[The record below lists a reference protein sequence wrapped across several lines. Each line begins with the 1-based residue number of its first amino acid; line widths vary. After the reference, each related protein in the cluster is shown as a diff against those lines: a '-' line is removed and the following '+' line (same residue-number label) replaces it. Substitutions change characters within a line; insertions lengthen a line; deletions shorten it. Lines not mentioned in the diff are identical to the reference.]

1 MSNHTHIPPNR
12 PQDRSGT
19 PHDRDR
25 DLDNAGPASRKPSI
39 KLRFKEAYDLHADAL
54 FRYAFYKLSD
64 REKAKDVVQDTFV
77 KVWEYLVSSM
87 ESEGVEIANIKALL
101 YRIATNAII
110 DNYRKKKE
118 LSLDSMMDDGY
129 DPDDVRNSGN
139 SIIDESEAE
148 LVIRSIH
155 ALEDEDRAVI
165 LMRYI
170 DGLTVK
176 EIASITGQ
184 RENTVSVRIH
194 RALKTL
200 KDVLQIDV
208 ERHQSQ

>member
-1 MSNHTHIPPNR
+1 MSKQTHIPNTLGNPDSDADSAAAIGGSR
-12 PQDRSGT
+12 P
-19 PHDRDR
+19 P
-25 DLDNAGPASRKPSI
+25 KVSI
-39 KLRFKEAYDLHADAL
+39 KLRFKDAYDEHSDAL

-77 KVWEYLVSSM
+77 KVWEYMVSSDKVGGTDI
-87 ESEGVEIANIKALL
+87 SNVKALL

-118 LSLDSMMDDGY
+118 LSLESMMDDGF
-129 DPDDVRNSGN
+129 DPGDAHHSHNA
-139 SIIDESEAE
+139 IIDESEAD
-148 LVIRSIH
+148 LVIKSVH
-155 ALEDEDRAVI
+155 ALDAEDRAVI

-194 RALKTL
+194 RALKML
-200 KDVLQIDV
+200 KEVLKVDAYKH
-208 ERHQSQ
+208 E

>member
-1 MSNHTHIPPNR
+1 MILLYPIRDKSCNTLSTGPSYIMSKT
-12 PQDRSGT
+12 
-19 PHDRDR
+19 
-25 DLDNAGPASRKPSI
+25 SI
-39 KLRFKEAYDLHADAL
+39 KLRFKEAYDEHSDAL
-54 FRYAFYKLSD
+54 FRFAFYKLSD

-77 KVWEYLVSSM
+77 KVWEYLVSS
-87 ESEGVEIANIKALL
+87 EKAGGIEIANVKALL

-118 LSLDSMMDDGY
+118 LSLEAMMDDGF
-129 DPDDVRNSGN
+129 DPNDARHSHDA
-139 SIIDESEAE
+139 IIDESEAD
-148 LVIRSIH
+148 LVIRAVH
-155 ALEDEDRAVI
+155 TLEAEDRAVI

-194 RALKTL
+194 RALKMLKETL
-200 KDVLQIDV
+200 KIDAKI
-208 ERHQSQ
+208 

>member
-1 MSNHTHIPPNR
+1 MSKAN
-12 PQDRSGT
+12 
-19 PHDRDR
+19 
-25 DLDNAGPASRKPSI
+25 I
-39 KLRFKEAYDLHADAL
+39 KLRFKEAYDEHSDAL
-54 FRYAFYKLSD
+54 FRFAFYKLSD

-77 KVWEYLVSSM
+77 KVWEYMVSS
-87 ESEGVEIANIKALL
+87 EQADGVEIANIKALL

-118 LSLDSMMDDGY
+118 LSLESMMDDGF
-129 DPDDVRNSGN
+129 DPGDANRSHHA
-139 SIIDESEAE
+139 IIDESEAD

-155 ALEDEDRAVI
+155 NLEAEDRAVI

-194 RALKTL
+194 RALKML
-200 KDVLQIDV
+200 KDALKVDIKN
-208 ERHQSQ
+208 

>member
-1 MSNHTHIPPNR
+1 MSKQPHKYDSLTQLN
-12 PQDRSGT
+12 QSDRKV
-19 PHDRDR
+19 PV
-25 DLDNAGPASRKPSI
+25 
-39 KLRFKEAYDLHADAL
+39 KLRFKEAYDEHADAL
-54 FRYAFYKLSD
+54 FRFAFYKLSD

-77 KVWEYLVSSM
+77 KVWEYMASS
-87 ESEGVEIANIKALL
+87 EQADGVEIGNIKALL

-118 LSLDSMMDDGY
+118 LSLDSLMDDGF
-129 DPDDVRNSGN
+129 DRGDSHHSHDA
-139 SIIDESEAE
+139 IIDESEAD
-148 LVIRSIH
+148 LVIKSIH
-155 ALEDEDRAVI
+155 ALEAEDRSVI

-194 RALKTL
+194 RALKML
-200 KDVLQIDV
+200 KDALRVTQ
-208 ERHQSQ
+208 Q

>member
-1 MSNHTHIPPNR
+1 MLLLYSIRAKSCNTLSTGSSYIMSKT
-12 PQDRSGT
+12 
-19 PHDRDR
+19 
-25 DLDNAGPASRKPSI
+25 SI
-39 KLRFKEAYDLHADAL
+39 KLRFKEAYDEHSDAL

-77 KVWEYLVSSM
+77 KVWEYLVSS
-87 ESEGVEIANIKALL
+87 ESAGGIEITNVKALL

-118 LSLDSMMDDGY
+118 LSLEALMDDGF
-129 DPDDVRNSGN
+129 DPGDMRHSHNT
-139 SIIDESEAE
+139 IIDESEADLIIRAVHE
-148 LVIRSIH
+148 L
-155 ALEDEDRAVI
+155 EEEDRAVI

-176 EIASITGQ
+176 EISSITGQ

-194 RALKTL
+194 RALKML
-200 KDVLQIDV
+200 KDIMKVDITQ
-208 ERHQSQ
+208 

>member
-1 MSNHTHIPPNR
+1 MSKT
-12 PQDRSGT
+12 
-19 PHDRDR
+19 
-25 DLDNAGPASRKPSI
+25 SI
-39 KLRFKEAYDLHADAL
+39 KLRFKEAYDEHSDAL

-77 KVWEYLVSSM
+77 KVWEYLVSS
-87 ESEGVEIANIKALL
+87 ESAGGIEITNVKALL

-118 LSLDSMMDDGY
+118 LSLEALMDDGF
-129 DPDDVRNSGN
+129 DPGDMRHSHNT
-139 SIIDESEAE
+139 IIDESEAD
-148 LVIRSIH
+148 LIIRAVH
-155 ALEDEDRAVI
+155 ELEDEDRAVI

-176 EIASITGQ
+176 EISSITGQ

-194 RALKTL
+194 RALKML
-200 KDVLQIDV
+200 KDIMKVDITQ
-208 ERHQSQ
+208 

>member
-1 MSNHTHIPPNR
+1 MSNKTHTELTI
-12 PQDRSGT
+12 
-19 PHDRDR
+19 
-25 DLDNAGPASRKPSI
+25 
-39 KLRFKEAYDLHADAL
+39 RFKATYDEHSDAL
-54 FRYAFYKLSD
+54 FRFAFYKLSN

-77 KVWEYLVSSM
+77 KVWEYM
-87 ESEGVEIANIKALL
+87 AADGEIGNVKALL

-118 LSLDSMMDDGY
+118 LSLDILLEDGF
-129 DPDDVRNSGN
+129 DPNDQQHSHQ

-148 LVIRSIH
+148 IVIKAIQS
-155 ALEDEDRAVI
+155 LDQEDRTLL

-176 EIASITGQ
+176 EIALATDQ

-194 RALKTL
+194 RAVKLL
-200 KDVLQIDV
+200 KDILKVDILHY
-208 ERHQSQ
+208 E